1 MAAFAKK
8 SKPTLEALVK
18 ESQLIAGKSLIKRKE
33 YKHKELALL
42 QEILEFEE
50 RYQKPRDV

>member
-1 MAAFAKK
+1 MGASASK
-8 SKPTLEALVK
+8 SKPTLEAPVK
-18 ESQLIAGKSLIKRKE
+18 ESQLIAGKSLIKRKVD
-33 YKHKELALL
+33 KHKELALL